1 MRVAATFDKFSKVH
15 RGRYESRSFRIG
27 IRLGR
32 NECCSPGS
40 ANGDCKKTY
49 KGAVDILG
57 CFERLT
63 QVSRSEFEA

>member
-1 MRVAATFDKFSKVH
+1 
-15 RGRYESRSFRIG
+15 
-27 IRLGR
+27 LGNNR
-32 NECCSPGS
+32 CCSPGS

-63 QVSRSEFEA
+63 QVSQGEFGA